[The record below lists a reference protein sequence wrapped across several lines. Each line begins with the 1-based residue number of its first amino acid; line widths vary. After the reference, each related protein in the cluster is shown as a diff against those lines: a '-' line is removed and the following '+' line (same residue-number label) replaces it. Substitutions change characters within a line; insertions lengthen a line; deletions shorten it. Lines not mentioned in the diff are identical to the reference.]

1 MGGNGVPLPIHA
13 REKSPE
19 STSLTSLDLKSV
31 KTSTLKKRTTN
42 HQDLWTNKTS
52 TGKKKGFGHLS
63 SSYLGCAA
71 TTITTLS
78 HQITGPQHLWSW
90 QTIFSKSFQAS
101 PEAPPVQIIIKEMAK
116 HSNHPLVRASFRL
129 SLSHPYPYH
138 TYGSRIQVSN
148 HLCKVQQFWIP

>member
-1 MGGNGVPLPIHA
+1 M
-13 REKSPE
+13 
-19 STSLTSLDLKSV
+19 TSLDLKSV

-52 TGKKKGFGHLS
+52 TVKKKGSGPLS
-63 SSYLGCAA
+63 SSYQAYVQ
-71 TTITTLS
+71 TTTTTLS

-90 QTIFSKSFQAS
+90 QTIFSKSYQTS
-101 PEAPPVQIIIKEMAK
+101 PGAHPVQIIIKEMAK